1 MVGCNPQTASG
12 GGEAASAASAGER
25 GFPIK
30 ILVLHYKCLDIY
42 CLYVKL
48 ETLVRLEDEIVQ
60 KSFKDEF
67 HKLGVNLQFT
77 AAFYRNEF
85 RGRLE
90 PYGIS
95 PEQFNILRILRGQ
108 HPNPASAKLVMERMI
123 DKSSNVSR
131 LVEKLRTKGMVT
143 RTACDQDRRAVD
155 LTITTKGLDVLAQL
169 DGEIESKP
177 MSLSEHLTQ
186 AEAKRLNT
194 LLDRSRG

>member
-1 MVGCNPQTASG
+1 M
-12 GGEAASAASAGER
+12 
-25 GFPIK
+25 
-30 ILVLHYKCLDIY
+30 
-42 CLYVKL
+42 
-48 ETLVRLEDEIVQ
+48 RLEDEIVQ

-155 LTITTKGLDVLAQL
+155 LTITTRGLAVLALL
-169 DGEIESKP
+169 DKEIKSKP
-177 MSLSEHLTQ
+177 MSLSEHLTH

>member
-1 MVGCNPQTASG
+1 M
-12 GGEAASAASAGER
+12 R
-25 GFPIK
+25 I
-30 ILVLHYKCLDIY
+30 
-42 CLYVKL
+42 
-48 ETLVRLEDEIVQ
+48 EDEIVQ

-131 LVEKLRTKGMVT
+131 LVEKLRTKGMVS
-143 RTACDQDRRAVD
+143 RTACDRDRRAVD
-155 LTITTKGLDVLAQL
+155 LEITPK
-169 DGEIESKP
+169 
-177 MSLSEHLTQ
+177 
-186 AEAKRLNT
+186 
-194 LLDRSRG
+194 

>member
-1 MVGCNPQTASG
+1 MMIRNRDRMREES
-12 GGEAASAASAGER
+12 ESAGFDR
-25 GFPIK
+25 IGSCI
-30 ILVLHYKCLDIY
+30 IICLDIY

-48 ETLVRLEDEIVQ
+48 ETVVKLEDEIVQ
-60 KSFKDEF
+60 KSFTDEF

-131 LVEKLRTKGMVT
+131 LVEKLRIKDLVT
-143 RTACDQDRRAVD
+143 RTACDQDRRSVD
-155 LTITTKGLDVLAQL
+155 LVITKNGLDVLAQL
-169 DGEIESKP
+169 DEEMEANP
-177 MSLSEHLTQ
+177 MSLSEHLTP